1 MPTSRPQDPPDV
13 VARVEEGLPVVD
25 MLASQLRVQ
34 LGPRVEHGDLVSF
47 GREGLLTAARS
58 FDPSRGVPF
67 RRWANIKIRGAI
79 IDGVRQL
86 ADVPRSLYRKL
97 RAIEAADRVQES
109 LMEEDASSPARDAEA
124 ADVRLQVYLAS
135 MATAM
140 SASLCVPT
148 DRADADEVE
157 DASPSPEARIA
168 RRQLV
173 TMIRAAIASRP
184 EAECKLLE
192 RHYLDG
198 VTFEKAA
205 AELGLSKSWASRLHA
220 RAIEGVAREMKRL
233 GIDGE

>member
-1 MPTSRPQDPPDV
+1 MRTPRPQDPPDV

-25 MLASQLRVQ
+25 MLASQLRSQ
-34 LGPRVEHGDLVSF
+34 LGSRVEHGDLVSF

-58 FDPSRGVPF
+58 FDPERGVPF

-86 ADVPRSLYRKL
+86 ADIPRALYRKL
-97 RAIEAADRVQES
+97 RALEAADRVQET
-109 LMEEDASSPARDAEA
+109 LMEEDAASPARDAEA

-140 SASLCVPT
+140 SISMSSPSGSAE
-148 DRADADEVE
+148 ADQVE
-157 DASPSPEARIA
+157 DGSPSPEARIA

-173 TMIRAAIASRP
+173 ATVRAAIASRP

-192 RHYLDG
+192 RHYIDG
-198 VTFEKAA
+198 ITFEKAA

-220 RAIEGVAREMKRL
+220 RALEGVAREMKRM